1 MIETEIPRFFSKH
14 PSEATLIPFPTEDAT
29 PPVTKI
35 YFDILTPLPG
45 ALILY
50 LSPRATLQKKNLYTL
65 HCCEVLMN
73 NLHKDFFASTF
84 SKYKWGQH
92 VLSNERSVLAPLQ

>member
-1 MIETEIPRFFSKH
+1 MIETEIPRFFSKR

-50 LSPRATLQKKNLYTL
+50 IRHRATLQKKNLYTL
-65 HCCEVLMN
+65 HCCEVLLN

-84 SKYKWGQH
+84 SK
-92 VLSNERSVLAPLQ
+92 